1 MPQIRAIACE
11 VMRDEWS
18 QANALGI
25 ETVFLE
31 QGLHRHPEKLH
42 RELQAA
48 LNKLN
53 DGDVVLLGYG
63 LCSQCAKRNSGRE

>member
-18 QANALGI
+18 AVNASGI

-31 QGLHRHPEKLH
+31 QGLHRYPEKLH

-48 LNKLN
+48 IDKT
-53 DGDVVLLGYG
+53 
-63 LCSQCAKRNSGRE
+63 E